1 MITKTKIYMIFEYFL
16 NFMKFIKKLVYYF
29 LKKKKSDDL
38 DSIIKDVM
46 DHKDPF
52 IYK

>member
-1 MITKTKIYMIFEYFL
+1 MIFEYFF
-16 NFMKFIKKLVYYF
+16 NFMKFIKKLVSYF

-38 DSIIKDVM
+38 DFIIKDVM